1 MKPASLGS
9 KMAGCE
15 IPRAVFSQNRQGWLW
30 IWARFPDVQRRNLL
44 GCPCGAVGRAVVQG
58 QVGTKRPLL
67 WHLDTE
73 AQQKAQEA
81 GVGGGGCNRCGRD

>member
-1 MKPASLGS
+1 MKPASQGS
-9 KMAGCE
+9 KVAGCE
-15 IPRAVFSQNRQGWLW
+15 IPRVAVAEISRAGSGS
-30 IWARFPDVQRRNLL
+30 WARFPDVQRRNLL
-44 GCPCGAVGRAVVQG
+44 GHPCGAVGRAVVQG

-81 GVGGGGCNRCGRD
+81 GVGGGGCDRRGQD